1 MRNREQI
8 STAVLLRG
16 IDMQLE
22 NAELWHAAESAARR
36 LADHWS
42 LRLVTVA
49 TNIRFL
55 GYDAGLRWSRHYQG
69 AGLAAVAHLVPHQ
82 RALIAASHHVAELGP
97 NGSHPLTDPMWSA
110 PWMEVVHEGA
120 IERTRKLAAL
130 VRDPVAL
137 EVLRVC
143 WHDAGFNCGKCEK
156 CVRTRVALRLLG
168 APAPTFPGKL
178 DLADLDALR
187 VERGGRLDYLMEL
200 LTLEREHPDPAIRRR
215 LEALI
220 RSYHLRA
227 AAKLLNTAL
236 GNPLGRR

>member
-1 MRNREQI
+1 
-8 STAVLLRG
+8 
-16 IDMQLE
+16 
-22 NAELWHAAESAARR
+22 
-36 LADHWS
+36 
-42 LRLVTVA
+42 
-49 TNIRFL
+49 
-55 GYDAGLRWSRHYQG
+55 
-69 AGLAAVAHLVPHQ
+69 
-82 RALIAASHHVAELGP
+82 
-97 NGSHPLTDPMWSA
+97 
-110 PWMEVVHEGA
+110 MEVVHEGA